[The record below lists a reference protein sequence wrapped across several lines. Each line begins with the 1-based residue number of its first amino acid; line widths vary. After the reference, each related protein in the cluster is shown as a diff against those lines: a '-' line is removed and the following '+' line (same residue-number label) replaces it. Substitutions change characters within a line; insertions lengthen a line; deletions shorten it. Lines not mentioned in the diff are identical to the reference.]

1 MTKADRRD
9 AKRRA
14 KREDR
19 VTGLAAYRYCGD
31 PAKLA
36 ARKAASAAY
45 RRAVKSIEAKRRS
58 NRR

>member
-19 VTGLAAYRYCGD
+19 ATGLAAFRYVRE
-31 PAKLA
+31 PSALAVAKTRNA
-36 ARKAASAAY
+36 VYKRAAS
-45 RRAVKSIEAKRRS
+45 RAVRSKR
-58 NRR
+58 